1 MQRRFGSDSPRAGE
15 GEGHREAGSDV
26 GSSSGN
32 GISET
37 RRGGRTREYSAW
49 QRGFRNAWRRGRA
62 TSTRWGEGASWSFL
76 SKGNLDPRRSG
87 WKGIFIPFSPIKAS
101 RCFEGWTNV
110 RNDTYDVHTYVVGRT
125 CDAHVDATSRIQH
138 QATDGRMEGWMRG
151 CRTSASTT
159 RKVGWN
165 RRMQGAQETPC
176 MSESNVRD
184 APGKTPRGRPAI
196 HRPRFPAAS
205 RAWHPIQTCVAPSS
219 AVLLL
224 LLVASACAFA
234 VHVHVQS
241 SDAWT
246 LVSFVRRR
254 SWNVPIERSLVVG
267 STTRRTSAAL
277 SRRTVPCLRTEDGGQ
292 ARALIVRSCERAPK
306 PRRAIAVDRTA
317 PPRYTPSADTPAN
330 NRTPLAVHLLLLGAT
345 DRGQMHLRTPVRS
358 VVFPFRVRV
367 YLDRRGATASRTS
380 HGSNVRHS
388 SAFFVVM
395 WRRLAPR
402 LTSTCGVF
410 EVRKAI
416 ERCTNVGT
424 RGLPSNRRETRAN
437 GWSSGRAT
445 STTRVVKRTADEGK
459 RAELRH
465 QSRCRSCR

>member
-1 MQRRFGSDSPRAGE
+1 MDGWMWYQRI
-15 GEGHREAGSDV
+15 H
-26 GSSSGN
+26 
-32 GISET
+32 
-37 RRGGRTREYSAW
+37 
-49 QRGFRNAWRRGRA
+49 
-62 TSTRWGEGASWSFL
+62 
-76 SKGNLDPRRSG
+76 
-87 WKGIFIPFSPIKAS
+87 
-101 RCFEGWTNV
+101 
-110 RNDTYDVHTYVVGRT
+110 DT
-125 CDAHVDATSRIQH
+125 
-138 QATDGRMEGWMRG
+138 EGWMESKDARCAG
-151 CRTSASTT
+151 NTMHVGIERSRRTRQDTTGTSCHPPSTIPCR
-159 RKVGWN
+159 
-165 RRMQGAQETPC
+165 
-176 MSESNVRD
+176 
-184 APGKTPRGRPAI
+184 I
-196 HRPRFPAAS
+196 
-205 RAWHPIQTCVAPSS
+205 TCVA
-219 AVLLL
+219 
-224 LLVASACAFA
+224 
-234 VHVHVQS
+234 
-241 SDAWT
+241 SDPN
-246 LVSFVRRR
+246 VRRSVVCGTSLAPRRIGMRVCCARARAIQRRLDSRLVRTSTELERANRKKPRRGIHDTPHVRCFVTQDR
-254 SWNVPIERSLVVG
+254 SMPSNGR
-267 STTRRTSAAL
+267 RRTS
-277 SRRTVPCLRTEDGGQ
+277 TC
-292 ARALIVRSCERAPK
+292 ALIVRSCERAPK

-317 PPRYTPSADTPAN
+317 PPRYTLSADTPAN